1 MAPDITECINC
12 ELIYTTVLR
21 HSSKDVLFG
30 YGIDVHLFFMFIT
43 EAISLIIEIESSAF
57 KSKELQKIPPIV
69 TFQRLLIITERFT

>member
-30 YGIDVHLFFMFIT
+30 YGIDVYLFLFIYLFIYFIFYFFYLLSF
-43 EAISLIIEIESSAF
+43 ISLFIYNPHLPLFVII
-57 KSKELQKIPPIV
+57 V
-69 TFQRLLIITERFT
+69 H